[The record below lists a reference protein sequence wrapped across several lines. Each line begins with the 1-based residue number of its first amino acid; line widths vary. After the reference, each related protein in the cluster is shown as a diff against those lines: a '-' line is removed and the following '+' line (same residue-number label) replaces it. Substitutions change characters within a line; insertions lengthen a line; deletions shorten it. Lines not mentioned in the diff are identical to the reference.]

1 MKTSKFSD
9 SQILAILKQAEAG
22 APVPELCREHGMSSA
37 TFYKWRAK
45 FGGMDAS
52 MMARLKELET
62 ENTRLKKMY
71 AEERLKAEI
80 LKEAIEKKLV
90 KPSRR
95 RELAQKAVQT
105 HSIAI
110 KLACALF
117 GLSETCYRYQA
128 KLSDENA
135 LIADWL
141 LRLTTTHRSWG
152 FGMCFYFLRN
162 VKRFSW
168 NHKRVL
174 RIYRELELNLRIKPK
189 KRLKRDKPDA
199 LAVPDAMNQCWSMD
213 FMHDQLEDGRSF
225 RLLNIIDDFNREGLA
240 IEVDFSLPAERV
252 VRTLNQVIEWRGKPK
267 QIRSDNGPEYIS
279 ALLAEWAEKHDVEL
293 KFIQPGNPQQNA
305 YVERYNRTVRYEW
318 LNQYLFNSIAEVQ
331 DHATE
336 WLWFYNNERPNKAI
350 GGIPPKYK
358 QALITQP
365 STFSVN

>member
-1 MKTSKFSD
+1 M
-9 SQILAILKQAEAG
+9 
-22 APVPELCREHGMSSA
+22 
-37 TFYKWRAK
+37 
-45 FGGMDAS
+45 
-52 MMARLKELET
+52 
-62 ENTRLKKMY
+62 
-71 AEERLKAEI
+71 
-80 LKEAIEKKLV
+80 V

-95 RELAQKAVQT
+95 RELAQKAVQN
-105 HSIAI
+105 HSITI

-128 KLSDENA
+128 KLSDKNA
-135 LIADWL
+135 KIADWL
-141 LRLTTTHRSWG
+141 LRLTEAHRSWG

-162 VKRFSW
+162 VKRFSC

-199 LAVPDAMNQCWSMD
+199 LAVPESMNQCWSMD

-252 VRTLNQVIEWRGKPK
+252 VRTLSQVIEWRGKPK

-279 ALLAEWAEKHDVEL
+279 ALLAEWAEKHEVEL
-293 KFIQPGNPQQNA
+293 MFIQPGNPQQNA

-318 LNQYLFNSIAEVQ
+318 LNQYLFSSIAEVQ

-358 QALITQP
+358 QALMTQP

>member
-1 MKTSKFSD
+1 M
-9 SQILAILKQAEAG
+9 
-22 APVPELCREHGMSSA
+22 
-37 TFYKWRAK
+37 
-45 FGGMDAS
+45 
-52 MMARLKELET
+52 
-62 ENTRLKKMY
+62 
-71 AEERLKAEI
+71 
-80 LKEAIEKKLV
+80 V

-105 HSIAI
+105 HSITI
-110 KLACALF
+110 KFACRLF

-135 LIADWL
+135 QIADWL
-141 LRLTTTHRSWG
+141 LRLTEAHRSWG

-162 VKRFSW
+162 VKRFGW

-189 KRLKRDKPDA
+189 KRLKRDTPDA
-199 LAVPDAMNQCWSMD
+199 LVVPESINQCWSMD
-213 FMHDQLEDGRSF
+213 FMHDQLENGRSF

-252 VRTLNQVIEWRGKPK
+252 VRTLNQVIEWRGKPR

-305 YVERYNRTVRYEW
+305 YVERYNRTVRYDW
-318 LNQYLFNSIAEVQ
+318 LNHYLFSSIAEVQ
-331 DHATE
+331 DYATE